1 MTCKYFGLCASC
13 TLYDKTY
20 EEQLDFKTNREKDR
34 FSNFTNI
41 NFDIIKSSDANFRN
55 RAEFRIWW
63 EKDENNEKD
72 VLSYA
77 MSDT

>member
-20 EEQLDFKTNREKDR
+20 RTTRFLKVSREKQR

-41 NFDIIKSSDANFRN
+41 DF
-55 RAEFRIWW
+55 
-63 EKDENNEKD
+63 
-72 VLSYA
+72 
-77 MSDT
+77 